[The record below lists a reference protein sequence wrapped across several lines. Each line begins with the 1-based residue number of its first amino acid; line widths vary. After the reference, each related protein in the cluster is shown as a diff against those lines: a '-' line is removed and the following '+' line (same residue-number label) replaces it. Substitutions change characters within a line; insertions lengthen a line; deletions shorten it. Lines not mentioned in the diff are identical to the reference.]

1 MFEYK
6 NLTEEDST
14 KLREAMNNHRWSL
27 YYGYLAIAMWI
38 SAVVLAFKN
47 ELGFSLILLTLS
59 YIALRYGSKLHHSS
73 HKELDEL

>member
-6 NLTEEDST
+6 NLTDEENV
-14 KLREAMNNHRWSL
+14 KLKEAMTNHRWSL

-47 ELGFSLILLTLS
+47 ELGFSMILLTLS
-59 YIALRYGSKLHHSS
+59 YIAVRYGSRLHQSS